1 MQSDW
6 ENAAKVVGAS
16 QVRRA
21 LNGGIAR
28 RICLARD
35 ADPSITG
42 HLAELAEDLG
52 VPVEWAD
59 SARALGKACGISVKA
74 AAAAEI

>member
-6 ENAAKVVGAS
+6 ENVAKVVGAS

-21 LNGGIAR
+21 LNSGIAK

-35 ADPSITG
+35 ADPGITR
-42 HLAELAEDLG
+42 HLEELAEDLG
-52 VPVEWAD
+52 VPVAWAD